1 MTGLIWVASQRHYN
15 SGIEKLKKIISDYE
29 KLNIQLI
36 PPLKISKYLTTAKFN
51 NGDIWQ
57 VMIASSPN
65 TIRGH
70 RCNIAYI
77 DYDIIDYDISNKI
90 IEEVIKPI
98 VILPPYQGINYFYT
112 GDY

>member
-15 SGIEKLKKIISDYE
+15 DGIEKLKKIISDYE

-36 PPLKISKYLTTAKFN
+36 QPLKISKYLTTAKFS

-57 VMIASSPN
+57 VMIASSN
-65 TIRGH
+65 TARGH
-70 RCNIAYI
+70 RCNITYI
-77 DYDIIDYDISNKI
+77 DYDIPDET

-98 VILPPYQGINYFYT
+98 VTLLPYQGINYFYA

>member
-15 SGIEKLKKIISDYE
+15 DGIEKLKKIISNYE

-36 PPLKISKYLTTAKFN
+36 QPLKISKYLTTAKFS

-57 VMIASSPN
+57 VMIASSPD

-70 RCNIAYI
+70 RCHKVY
-77 DYDIIDYDISNKI
+77 IDYDISNEI
-90 IEEVIKPI
+90 IEEVIKPTI
-98 VILPPYQGINYFYT
+98 ISSPYQGITYFHT
-112 GDY
+112 GDYE

>member
-1 MTGLIWVASQRHYN
+1 MTGLIWVASQQHYN

-36 PPLKISKYLTTAKFN
+36 QPLKISKYLTTAKFS

-57 VMIASSPN
+57 VMIASPN
-65 TIRGH
+65 AARGR

-77 DYDIIDYDISNKI
+77 DYDISDKI
-90 IEEVIKPI
+90 IEEDIKPTI
-98 VILPPYQGINYFYT
+98 ILPPYQGINFFYT

>member
-1 MTGLIWVASQRHYN
+1 MTGLIWVASQRHYDD
-15 SGIEKLKKIISDYE
+15 GIEKLKKIISDYE

-36 PPLKISKYLTTAKFN
+36 QPLKVSKNLTTAAFT

-57 VMIASSPN
+57 VTTAQCDS
-65 TIRGH
+65 RGR

-77 DYDIIDYDISNKI
+77 DYDIPDTI

-98 VILPPYQGINYFYT
+98 VTLPPYQGINYFKT
-112 GDY
+112 DDY

>member
-1 MTGLIWVASQRHYN
+1 MTGLICVASYQHYN
-15 SGIEKLKKIISDYE
+15 DGIEKLKKIISDYE

-36 PPLKISKYLTTAKFN
+36 QPLKISKCLTTAKFS

-57 VMIASSPN
+57 VVIASSN
-65 TIRGH
+65 TARGH

-77 DYDIIDYDISNKI
+77 DYDIPDQN

-98 VILPPYQGINYFYT
+98 VTLPPYQGIKYFKT

>member
-15 SGIEKLKKIISDYE
+15 DGIEKLKKIISNYE

-57 VMIASSPN
+57 VMIASSN
-65 TIRGH
+65 TAKGR

-77 DYDIIDYDISNKI
+77 DYDIPDKV

-98 VILPPYQGINYFYT
+98 VTLPPYQGIHYFYI

>member
-1 MTGLIWVASQRHYN
+1 MIGLIWVASQRHYN

-36 PPLKISKYLTTAKFN
+36 PPLKISKYLTTAKFS

-57 VMIASSPN
+57 VMIASPN
-65 TIRGH
+65 TTRGR
-70 RCNIAYI
+70 RCNITYI
-77 DYDIIDYDISNKI
+77 DYDIPDEI

-98 VILPPYQGINYFYT
+98 VTLPPYQGINYFYT

>member
-1 MTGLIWVASQRHYN
+1 MTGLIWVASQQHYN

-36 PPLKISKYLTTAKFN
+36 QPLKISKYLTTAKFS

-57 VMIASSPN
+57 VMIASPN
-65 TIRGH
+65 AARGR

-77 DYDIIDYDISNKI
+77 DYDIPDAI

-98 VILPPYQGINYFYT
+98 VTYLPYQGINYFHI
-112 GDY
+112 GDYR